1 MSNIMEVFKNCVID
15 KSSPMPVYYQIQTII
30 HNLIESKKLKMG
42 DKIPTE
48 EELCKIFN
56 VSRMTIRQAIEGLVN
71 SGELI
76 REKGKG
82 TFVASDKIIFELSA
96 LHSFSE
102 DMKKRGLSVTN
113 KIIETKIIKPP
124 KEIANSLQITK
135 DSSVFRLKRI
145 RIVNRK
151 PAAIE
156 ITYIP
161 IERCPRII
169 DEDLENNSLFYLI
182 ENKYGLKLFYSDQT
196 LEPVIAKKEESKLLQ
211 IKENSPLLKMTG
223 ITYLKNGYPIEY
235 VVGLYRGDRYKFRL
249 YLRRQ

>member
-1 MSNIMEVFKNCVID
+1 MSNIAEVFKDCQVD
-15 KSSPMPVYYQIQTII
+15 KSSPMPVYYQIKTII

-82 TFVASDKIIFELSA
+82 TFVTSDKIVFELSA
-96 LHSFSE
+96 LQSFSE
-102 DMKKRGLSVTN
+102 DMKKRGFSVTN
-113 KIIETKIIKPP
+113 RIIEKKIIRPTQ
-124 KEIANSLQITK
+124 EIAKSLQISK
-135 DSSVFRLKRI
+135 DSAVFRLKRI
-145 RIVNRK
+145 RIVNGE

-156 ITYIP
+156 TTHIP
-161 IERCPRII
+161 IERCPGIV

-182 ENKYGLKLFYSDQT
+182 ENKYGLKLFYSDQL

-235 VVGLYRGDRYKFRL
+235 IVGLYRGDRYKFRL
-249 YLRRQ
+249 YPRRE